1 MKKSR
6 FLWGTFLLVALV
18 STTALAEDEP
28 LPGLEISGFMDFLF
42 STEDNNPVED
52 DFGLNQAELDFDAAT
67 SQYSAISVAVAYDGE
82 AFGLG
87 AATLQFGLAGSEEG
101 HLHNCSTFN
110 SSGLIIGMFDVP
122 FGIDWLFYPSI
133 DRKLVSGPLAVAGT
147 HDGWNDLGV
156 SAYATTDWLNAVVYA
171 TNGFGQAYVDPD
183 DVDELEVELASER
196 AFGGRVGL
204 TPTTDVEMGSSFAYF
219 PGETDDSS
227 MTMLGFDLQWTLDAF
242 YLKGE
247 YISHKHEYN
256 TTTSLTD
263 DGYYIQGMYELG
275 SSFLVARYG
284 QFEVDDPDAEAEE
297 RFSVGAG
304 TVLTG
309 ASELRFEHQFGLSDN
324 LEDTW
329 VMQVVVGF

>member
-6 FLWGTFLLVALV
+6 FPWVLSLLVILV
-18 STTALAEDEP
+18 STAALAEDEP
-28 LPGLEISGFMDFLF
+28 LPGLEISGFMDLLF
-42 STEDNNPVED
+42 STDNNSSVES
-52 DFGLNQAELDFDAAT
+52 DFGLNQVELDFEAET

-101 HLHNCSTFN
+101 HPYTCSTVN
-110 SSGLIIGMFDVP
+110 TSGLIIGMFDVP

-147 HDGWNDLGV
+147 HDGWNDVGV
-156 SAYATTDWLNAVVYA
+156 SAYATTDWFNAVAYA
-171 TNGFGQAYVDPD
+171 TNGFGQTYAESETV
-183 DVDELEVELASER
+183 EIELASER
-196 AFGGRVGL
+196 ALGGRVGF
-204 TPTTDVEMGSSFAYF
+204 TPNSGVEAGGSFAYF

-247 YISHKHEYN
+247 YISHEHEYN
-256 TTTSLTD
+256 TATSVTD

-275 SSFLVARYG
+275 SSFLIARYG
-284 QFEVDDPDAEAEE
+284 QFEADDPDAEAEE
-297 RFSVGAG
+297 RLSAGVG

-309 ASELRFEHQFGLSDN
+309 SSELRFEHQFGLSDN